1 MTNQPDLQHDLNIL
15 DRIEQDPETTQASLA
30 SQLGVA
36 VGTINWHLKRLIDK
50 GYIKVRRA
58 QRRKLKYIITPEGIS
73 HRARLTL
80 DYINTSFHLF
90 RLVRERMIAAL
101 NELGASSTKYV
112 RLQGNGDVAE
122 VCRLTCI
129 EQGFLVLVDDDPEPD
144 GSVAHFRIVDLRI
157 IHDSPDGQIAKHP
170 AGSNGDDGD
179 VNKEK
184 GK

>member
-15 DRIEQDPETTQASLA
+15 DKIEEDPETTQASLA

-50 GYIKVRRA
+50 GYVKVRRA
-58 QRRKLKYIITPEGIS
+58 QRRKLKYLITPEGIS

-101 NELGASSTKYV
+101 HELHPSGVKTI
-112 RLQGNGDVAE
+112 RLTGDGDVAE

-129 EQGFLVLVDDDPEPD
+129 EQGFTVLGDEDPDPD
-144 GSVAHFRIVDLRI
+144 APTAHFRIVDLRI
-157 IHDSPDGQIAKHP
+157 IRVSPEEQPDNWP
-170 AGSNGDDGD
+170 DDAGGL
-179 VNKEK
+179 
-184 GK
+184 